1 MPPLSRYRWPHL
13 PLLWVDGLSASLPP
27 WVGGLWAAP
36 EVQAAPVPPLSRYRW
51 PHFLSCGWMAPV
63 PPFGRSGP
71 TLPPPNSWPS
81 GFLWGDCPQPS
92 CGQTHLSQPSPR
104 SPVRPLFPPLP
115 PPFASCPDTTPRFP
129 LLWMDGSMPH
139 FRPLRP
145 TLPPFPPPPHVSRP
159 VKAPPLGG
167 QADDRA
173 PLPNKA
179 ARPHRTPALFNSSH
193 LRGRALPSTPPP
205 LHPRFWHWTPS
216 SLARCCLLSS
226 PARGRPPP
234 GEESPRSNP
243 PTDRQGARFSPY
255 LSATTP
261 PEGFSDYTVVT
272 DRDCAGK

>member
-71 TLPPPNSWPS
+71 TLPPLNSWPS

-92 CGQTHLSQPSPR
+92 CGQTDLSQPSPR

-145 TLPPFPPPPHVSRP
+145 TLPLYPMSPAPCRH
-159 VKAPPLGG
+159 KAPPLGG

-255 LSATTP
+255 LSATIP
-261 PEGFSDYTVVT
+261 P
-272 DRDCAGK
+272 